1 MNTLIIIAIII
12 VSIALIG
19 IVLIQNAKGGG
30 LASNVGVSSQM
41 FGGVKKQSDL
51 VEKITWGLI
60 IALFILCLGSGF
72 NFGADA
78 DGSGGAPR
86 VEVPAQGAPVSN
98 PVVPQ
103 GAPGPVAPQPQQP

>member
-1 MNTLIIIAIII
+1 MNTFIIIAIII
-12 VSIALIG
+12 VSVALIG

-72 NFGADA
+72 NFNAGNN
-78 DGSGGAPR
+78 GNGQGPR
-86 VEVPAQGAPVSN
+86 VEIPAGTQQAPSA
-98 PVVPQ
+98 P
-103 GAPGPVAPQPQQP
+103 APGPVQGSPVAPQQ

>member
-1 MNTLIIIAIII
+1 MNTFIIIAIII
-12 VSIALIG
+12 VSVALIG

-72 NFGADA
+72 SFNA
-78 DGSGGAPR
+78 GSEGSDQAPR
-86 VEVPAQGAPVSN
+86 VQVPAQSAPATPPATS
-98 PVVPQ
+98 PLPTQ
-103 GAPGPVAPQPQQP
+103 ATPVAPQK

>member
-1 MNTLIIIAIII
+1 MNTFIIIAIII
-12 VSIALIG
+12 VSVALIG

-72 NFGADA
+72 NFNAGNS
-78 DGSGGAPR
+78 GSDQGPR
-86 VEVPAQGAPVSN
+86 VEIPAGTSQPATPAQGLPA
-98 PVVPQ
+98 
-103 GAPGPVAPQPQQP
+103 APQQ